1 MESGA
6 TQINILSHLH
16 LYDSLDLKLVEQGGS
31 NFVQSSLSTI
41 LICLSASLKRA
52 QCPKM
57 EHSSR

>member
-1 MESGA
+1 MESGT

-16 LYDSLDLKLVEQGGS
+16 LYDSLDLNLVEQGGS

-41 LICLSASLKRA
+41 LICFSASLKQA
-52 QCPKM
+52 QCPKK